1 MPIGHATDKIRI
13 GHADSNGDDVN
24 RCEEWRTETNHLL
37 HDYSDKMDKM
47 DDNVQ
52 ADLIRTLSVFFKQS
66 STNLDNEELTTDLRG
81 ILRKLFEFCSITAR
95 AKAAY
100 VSFVADDDDDDG
112 AHTGH
117 PHKTFQF
124 KEHKME
130 FKAMMSREQ
139 GVADIVVSPGL
150 AKYGNS
156 DGENYDQREI
166 LDKMGVAI

>member
-1 MPIGHATDKIRI
+1 M
-13 GHADSNGDDVN
+13 DDLN
-24 RCEEWRTETNHLL
+24 RCHQWRSETNILL
-37 HDYSDKMDKM
+37 HDYRDKMDKM
-47 DDNVQ
+47 DNNVRAALIGNLSIPFKQ
-52 ADLIRTLSVFFKQS
+52 FSPELGHEELIADLH
-66 STNLDNEELTTDLRG
+66 G

-100 VSFVADDDDDDG
+100 VSFVVDDDDDG